1 MSSVQLEHL
10 ILEHPRFLVHAHRKD
25 PGEVDHM
32 RLFQVMGLLD
42 VINWRDAALA
52 ACDCW
57 AGVLGDQ
64 AVNAVGQNPGLT
76 ARNQAHGE
84 LTASN
89 QSLDHT
95 RGDAQAPRDPG
106 LRNPWRAV
114 WNFVSPSKEL
124 SSTISSNSRP
134 SECDSSWFAHFDSDK
149 MIRHH
154 RDVEKDLRYGLLE
167 PEPTR
172 FRRSSACFGS

>member
-1 MSSVQLEHL
+1 M
-10 ILEHPRFLVHAHRKD
+10 
-25 PGEVDHM
+25 
-32 RLFQVMGLLD
+32 MGLLD
-42 VINWRDAALA
+42 VINWRDAASA

-106 LRNPWRAV
+106 LRNPLA
-114 WNFVSPSKEL
+114 SSLEL
-124 SSTISSNSRP
+124 R
-134 SECDSSWFAHFDSDK
+134 
-149 MIRHH
+149 
-154 RDVEKDLRYGLLE
+154 E
-167 PEPTR
+167 PLKRTVLYY
-172 FRRSSACFGS
+172 

>member
-1 MSSVQLEHL
+1 
-10 ILEHPRFLVHAHRKD
+10 
-25 PGEVDHM
+25 
-32 RLFQVMGLLD
+32 MGLLD
-42 VINWRDAALA
+42 VFNWRDAASA

-106 LRNPWRAV
+106 LRNPLA
-114 WNFVSPSKEL
+114 SSLEL
-124 SSTISSNSRP
+124 R
-134 SECDSSWFAHFDSDK
+134 
-149 MIRHH
+149 
-154 RDVEKDLRYGLLE
+154 E
-167 PEPTR
+167 PLKRTVLYY
-172 FRRSSACFGS
+172 

>member
-1 MSSVQLEHL
+1 
-10 ILEHPRFLVHAHRKD
+10 
-25 PGEVDHM
+25 
-32 RLFQVMGLLD
+32 MGLLD
-42 VINWRDAALA
+42 VINWRDAASA

-76 ARNQAHGE
+76 ARNQAHGV

-95 RGDAQAPRDPG
+95 RGDAHAPAIPACG
-106 LRNPWRAV
+106 IHWRAV

-124 SSTISSNSRP
+124 SSTIS
-134 SECDSSWFAHFDSDK
+134 
-149 MIRHH
+149 IR
-154 RDVEKDLRYGLLE
+154 DLRVA
-167 PEPTR
+167 
-172 FRRSSACFGS
+172 RSQNEMEQPHSLRGGMKGASHEWR